1 MQDQQTTTNDFLKN
15 VMNLKRTE
23 RWWPPDKKGYV
34 IIFQTTWQHDEY
46 LLQPIGKHEKRRNP
60 TLKRIEKTRPKN
72 NQEDEEEEEEG
83 QFKSQQQFIHM
94 FSQDLNNSNN
104 KYGIDHWS

>member
-1 MQDQQTTTNDFLKN
+1 MQDHQTTTNDVLKN

-46 LLQPIGKHEKRRNP
+46 LLQPIGKHEKRRKP
-60 TLKRIEKTRPKN
+60 TLKRKEKTRPKN
-72 NQEDEEEEEEG
+72 NQEEEEEEEEG
-83 QFKSQQQFIHM
+83 QFESQQQFIHM
-94 FSQDLNNSNN
+94 FSQNLNNSNN